1 MSMNELL
8 QITEEAILTK
18 QLVKITLSKSYRK
31 DIVKVVIKP
40 VELKGE
46 LCFNFHF
53 TYTTNDQTKN
63 YTDQET
69 LEEFKVIASNFK
81 AINVYTSQKHYTY
94 LVNKKGKGKLLKT
107 KQNEEVQSL
116 IKTHD
121 REKIKRAPLN
131 SPYLFHLGVATKE
144 GQLIPKMADKY
155 RQINKYLE
163 IIDDMLK
170 NYTSQQIKVVDMG
183 SGKGYL
189 TFALYDFLS
198 KKGLNT
204 QVVGVEFRPDL
215 VDKCNAVAEKC
226 GFNQLKFVE
235 GTIDSYKDSGIDLL
249 IALHACDTAT
259 DDAIYKGLIANSK
272 YVICAPCCHKQ
283 LRKSTKGQSFDNPLM
298 RFGIFQERQFEML
311 TDTIRALILESK
323 GYKTKVFE
331 FVSNEHTRKNIM
343 LIGERKAAALID
355 DVVVRDKIER
365 LKSQYGLGQHYLE
378 NLLED

>member
-8 QITEEAILTK
+8 QITGEAILTK

-69 LEEFKVIASNFK
+69 IEEFRVIALNFK

-107 KQNEEVQSL
+107 KQNEEVQSI

-155 RQINKYLE
+155 RQINKFLE

-198 KKGLNT
+198 KKGFNT
-204 QVVGVEFRPDL
+204 HVVGVEFRSDL

-226 GFNQLKFVE
+226 GFKQLKFVE
-235 GTIDSYKDSGIDLL
+235 GTIDSYKDSEIDLL

-355 DVVVRDKIER
+355 DVVVHDKIER

-378 NLLED
+378 DLLEE

>member
-323 GYKTKVFE
+323 GYKIKVFE